1 MHVSHIVEDF
11 KGTDAIIK
19 EQAVKLELFDEKLL

>member
-1 MHVSHIVEDF
+1 MHASHIVEDF
-11 KGTDAIIK
+11 EGADAITK